1 MRPKNKAH
9 YAGLGVIFFS
19 LLLAGCSNSERRSE
33 LESYVKRIKSRTI
46 KEIEPLPEIKPY
58 EIFTYSAAN
67 LHSPFVPNIMQ
78 EVAKKV
84 VVENGIQ
91 PDMNRRK
98 EALESFPL
106 DSLRM
111 VGTLEK
117 STKKWVLVVDPSGTV
132 FRVTKGNYIGQNHG
146 HIDSVSDE
154 RVMITEIIPD
164 PSGGWRE
171 RKASISLADT
181 LGKNKTQ
188 GQGQHPQQPPQEKK

>member
-1 MRPKNKAH
+1 MRHKNKALSTVWG
-9 YAGLGVIFFS
+9 AILLC
-19 LLLAGCSNSERRSE
+19 LLLAGCSNSERRAE

-67 LHSPFVPNIMQ
+67 LHSPFVPNIVQ

-98 EALESFPL
+98 EALENFPL

-117 STKKWVLVVDPSGTV
+117 NTKKWVLVVDPTGTV
-132 FRVTKGNYIGQNHG
+132 FRITKGNYIGQNHG
-146 HIDSVSDE
+146 HIDSISDE

-164 PSGGWRE
+164 PMGGWRE
-171 RKASISLADT
+171 RKASISLADS
-181 LGKNKTQ
+181 LSKNKS
-188 GQGQHPQQPPQEKK
+188 QHPQQPPQEKK

>member
-1 MRPKNKAH
+1 MIEKMRLNNRTRYPIW
-9 YAGLGVIFFS
+9 GII
-19 LLLAGCSNSERRSE
+19 LLSMFLTSCSNSERRTE

-67 LHSPFVPNIMQ
+67 LHSPFVPIVTQ

-91 PDMNRRK
+91 PDLNRRK

-111 VGTLEK
+111 VGTLERN
-117 STKKWVLVVDPSGTV
+117 SKKWVLVVDPSGTV
-132 FRVTKGNYIGQNHG
+132 FRITKGNYIGQNHG
-146 HIDSVSDE
+146 HIDNISDE

-164 PSGGWRE
+164 PTGGWRE
-171 RKASISLADT
+171 RKASISLVDT
-181 LGKNKTQ
+181 LGKTKLNQ
-188 GQGQHPQQPPQEKK
+188 QHQQVKQ

>member
-1 MRPKNKAH
+1 MRLNNRVRYPIWGAI
-9 YAGLGVIFFS
+9 LLS
-19 LLLAGCSNSERRSE
+19 LLLTGCSNSERRTE

-67 LHSPFVPNIMQ
+67 LHSPFVPMVTQ
-78 EVAKKV
+78 EVAKKT

-91 PDMNRRK
+91 PDLNRRK
-98 EALESFPL
+98 EALEGFPL

-117 STKKWVLVVDPSGTV
+117 SSKKWVLVVDPSGTV
-132 FRVTKGNYIGQNHG
+132 FRITKGNYIGQNHG
-146 HIDSVSDE
+146 HIDNISDE

-164 PSGGWRE
+164 PTGGWRE
-171 RKASISLADT
+171 RKASISLVDT
-181 LGKNKTQ
+181 LSKTKLN
-188 GQGQHPQQPPQEKK
+188 QHQQVKQ

>member
-1 MRPKNKAH
+1 MRLNHRVRYPIWGAI
-9 YAGLGVIFFS
+9 LLS
-19 LLLAGCSNSERRSE
+19 LLLTGCSNSERRTE

-46 KEIEPLPEIKPY
+46 KEIEPLPEIRPY

-67 LHSPFVPNIMQ
+67 LHSPFVPIITQ

-91 PDMNRRK
+91 PDLNRRK
-98 EALESFPL
+98 EALEGFPL

-117 STKKWVLVVDPSGTV
+117 SSKKWVLVVDPSGTV
-132 FRVTKGNYIGQNHG
+132 FRITKGNYIGQNHG
-146 HIDSVSDE
+146 HIDSISDE

-164 PSGGWRE
+164 PTGGWRE
-171 RKASISLADT
+171 RKASISLVDT
-181 LGKNKTQ
+181 LSKTKLNQ
-188 GQGQHPQQPPQEKK
+188 PQQVKQ

>member
-1 MRPKNKAH
+1 MRLINRTQYPI
-9 YAGLGVIFFS
+9 LGALLLS
-19 LLLAGCSNSERRSE
+19 LLLSGCSSGERRAE

-58 EIFTYSAAN
+58 EIFTYSSAN
-67 LHSPFVPNIMQ
+67 LHSPFVPIMMQ

-117 STKKWVLVVDPSGTV
+117 STKKWVLVVDPTGTV
-132 FRVTKGNYIGQNHG
+132 FRITKGNYIGQNHG
-146 HIDSVSDE
+146 HIDSISDE

-171 RKASISLADT
+171 RKASISLVDA
-181 LGKNKTQ
+181 LSKTN
-188 GQGQHPQQPPQEKK
+188 HNPHSQEKK

>member
-1 MRPKNKAH
+1 MRLHNRVRYPIWGAI
-9 YAGLGVIFFS
+9 LLS
-19 LLLAGCSNSERRSE
+19 LLLTGCSNSERRTE

-46 KEIEPLPEIKPY
+46 KEIEPLPEIRPY

-67 LHSPFVPNIMQ
+67 LHSPFVPIITQ

-91 PDMNRRK
+91 PDLNRRK
-98 EALESFPL
+98 EALEGFPL

-117 STKKWVLVVDPSGTV
+117 SSKKWVLVVDPSGTV
-132 FRVTKGNYIGQNHG
+132 FRITKGNYIGQNHG
-146 HIDSVSDE
+146 HIDSISDE

-164 PSGGWRE
+164 PTGGWRE
-171 RKASISLADT
+171 RKASISLVDT
-181 LGKNKTQ
+181 LSKTKLN
-188 GQGQHPQQPPQEKK
+188 QHQQVKQ

>member
-1 MRPKNKAH
+1 MRLKKMRQNKARS
-9 YAGLGVIFFS
+9 AIWGAVLLS
-19 LLLAGCSNSERRSE
+19 LLLSGCSSSERRAE

-67 LHSPFVPNIMQ
+67 IHSPFVPTMMQ

-98 EALESFPL
+98 EALENYPL

-117 STKKWVLVVDPSGTV
+117 SSKKWVLVVDPTGTV
-132 FRVTKGNYIGQNHG
+132 FRITKGNYIGQNHG
-146 HIDSVSDE
+146 HIDGISDE
-154 RVMITEIIPD
+154 KVMVTEIIPD
-164 PSGGWRE
+164 PLGGWRE
-171 RKASISLADT
+171 RKASISLVDT
-181 LGKNKTQ
+181 LSKTKQ
-188 GQGQHPQQPPQEKK
+188 NQHSQEKK